1 MPMTRP
7 ADELA
12 LESRVPGARPAY
24 RFATADGVCSKRS
37 FRAAELLLVESLW
50 DAEPG
55 RLLVPAANY
64 GVVGVVL
71 ADRAPGVHLA
81 ESSARAARLC
91 ERNARRNGADVDVS
105 IVADL
110 TALDGG
116 FETVAYAP
124 KPYTPL
130 AVGTQRI
137 ADALAVLEPGGE
149 LSLAASPRTGLGRYE
164 TRLDEMAASVE
175 RRATREDC
183 RLLVATRPES
193 FDPPT
198 AVSPRTI
205 RPEIGDTSLRLV
217 TVPGLFSPTSLDD
230 GTRLLLE
237 TATVEDG
244 ECVLDLCC
252 GYGAIGVY
260 AGLSADC
267 EVWLSDDDRVA
278 TACAECSLEASGVDA
293 TVVTADCTAG
303 VADRTF
309 DRVLCNPP
317 THAGD
322 GVLAELF
329 AGIADV
335 LARGGELT
343 TVHHRD
349 LDLRGHLSRFDRVE
363 TRRTGAE
370 HVVLSATG

>member
-1 MPMTRP
+1 MNRST
-7 ADELA
+7 DELA
-12 LESRVPGARPAY
+12 LESRVSGARPEY
-24 RFATADGVCSKRS
+24 RFATADGVCSERS
-37 FRAAELLLVESLW
+37 FRTAELLLVESLW
-50 DAEPG
+50 DADPG
-55 RLLVPAANY
+55 RLLVPEANY
-64 GVVGVVL
+64 GVVGTVL
-71 ADRAPGVHLA
+71 AARASSAHLT

-91 ERNARRNGADVDVS
+91 ERNARRNDADVEIS
-105 IVADL
+105 TVADL
-110 TALDGG
+110 TTLGG
-116 FETVAYAP
+116 TFETVAYAP

-137 ADALAVLEPGGE
+137 ADALSVLGPGDE
-149 LSLAASPRTGLGRYE
+149 LFLAAAPRTGLARYE
-164 TRLDEMAASVE
+164 THLDEMAAGVE
-175 RRATREDC
+175 RRATRGDW
-183 RLLVATRPES
+183 RLLVATRPDS

-198 AVSPRTI
+198 YVSPRTI
-205 RPEIGDTSLRLV
+205 RPEIDGATLELV
-217 TVPGLFSPTSLDD
+217 TVPGLFSPTALDD

-244 ECVLDLCC
+244 ERVLDPCC
-252 GYGAIGVY
+252 GYGAIGAY
-260 AGLSADC
+260 AGLAADC
-267 EVWLSDDDRVA
+267 EVWLTDDDRVA
-278 TACAECSLEASGVDA
+278 TACAERSLRASGVDA
-293 TVVTADCTAG
+293 IVVTADCTAG

-317 THAGD
+317 THASD

-349 LDLRGHLSRFDRVE
+349 LDLRNHLSEFDRIE

-370 HVVLSATG
+370 HVVLSAIK